1 MPIKHLLLYLSVF
14 LISCAILL
22 VQGPI
27 PQDPAYHNFADQ
39 RHIGGIQNFW
49 NVVSNVPMFFL
60 GIYGLNLAFQHF
72 GQRADFTAKWI
83 PVVLA
88 LGIFTASI
96 GSAYYHYN
104 PNNETLVWD
113 RLPMTLMF
121 MSVFSLIAYDLI
133 GPNWGRW
140 AFVLS
145 IPLGIFSIWYCQIT
159 EAAGHGD
166 LRPYAF
172 VQFFPMAIAPVV
184 IWLSNKKTTYIRYIW
199 FVIAWYGIAKV
210 FEHFDRETY
219 QILGFW
225 SGHTIKHLLGALSLV
240 YLLML
245 VRARDAQHNQPQF
258 A

>member
-1 MPIKHLLLYLSVF
+1 MGSLGLL
-14 LISCAILL
+14 
-22 VQGPI
+22 
-27 PQDPAYHNFADQ
+27 
-39 RHIGGIQNFW
+39 
-49 NVVSNVPMFFL
+49 
-60 GIYGLNLAFQHF
+60 
-72 GQRADFTAKWI
+72 
-83 PVVLA
+83 
-88 LGIFTASI
+88 
-96 GSAYYHYN
+96 
-104 PNNETLVWD
+104 
-113 RLPMTLMF
+113 
-121 MSVFSLIAYDLI
+121 
-133 GPNWGRW
+133 
-140 AFVLS
+140 LS
-145 IPLGIFSIWYCQIT
+145 IPLGIFSIWYWQIT